1 MEKIMVPR
9 LGINIDHVAALRQL
23 SGEEYPSVV
32 DAAQIALNNGADQI
46 SIHLREDRRHIQDTD
61 VETIRLVTKRFG
73 KPLNL
78 QIGVSSDILEIAIG
92 STPDW
97 ISFVPE
103 KREQRAAD
111 GGLDLLSVDNFIRLE
126 EAIKKIRG
134 SLKETQISLVLE
146 ANIDNLIKAKELG
159 VDAVEIYT
167 GEFAK
172 VFFNG
177 DDVDNFVMQFK
188 SASNFLHEN
197 SIRCH
202 AGQGLTEENIKPLL
216 KEKIFDEYNVGHWVI
231 CHGLFHGLASTIK
244 NLKNLLIGER

>member
-1 MEKIMVPR
+1 MSVR

-61 VETIRLVTKRFG
+61 VETIRLVTRRFG

-78 QIGVSSDILEIAIG
+78 QIGLSPDILEIALG
-92 STPDW
+92 SSPDW
-97 ISFVPE
+97 ISFVAEKKDQRVPE
-103 KREQRAAD
+103 
-111 GGLDLLSVDNFIRLE
+111 GSLDILNDDNFIRLE
-126 EAIKKIRG
+126 EAVKKIR
-134 SLKETQISLVLE
+134 STLKDTKISIVLE
-146 ANIDNLIKAKELG
+146 AKIDNLNRAKDLG

-167 GEFAK
+167 GTYAT

-177 DDVDNFVMQFK
+177 DDVEDFIMQFK

-197 SIRCH
+197 QILCH
-202 AGQGLTEENIKPLL
+202 AGQGLTEDNIKPLL
-216 KEKIFDEYNVGHWVI
+216 KHKIFDEYNVGHWII
-231 CHGLFHGLASTIK
+231 CHGLFHGLAITIK